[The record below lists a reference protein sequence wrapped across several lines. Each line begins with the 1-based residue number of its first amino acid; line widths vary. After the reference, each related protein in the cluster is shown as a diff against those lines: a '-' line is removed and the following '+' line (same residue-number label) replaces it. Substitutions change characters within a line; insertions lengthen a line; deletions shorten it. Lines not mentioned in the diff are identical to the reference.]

1 MPYEVRWQA
10 VALGRARPAEA
21 RVLVAAFRLASGGA
35 ACLQLQDDGGQSGQ
49 GPTGKGQLRRGGVY
63 LAAKDDPTC
72 PAYAPRF
79 DELFAVLLRLRARS
93 GAAASV
99 GALLRQARA
108 AAAATRPRL
117 EPAALAE
124 LERVAGEAAAASAL
138 HPPGGDAEMSLEA
151 LVVACLLIFVSEEE
165 RYPPPRGRGGAV
177 ALETLLE
184 VLEGP
189 ADRASSVR
197 PPE

>member
-1 MPYEVRWQA
+1 VAYEVRWQA

-21 RVLVAAFRLASGGA
+21 RVLVAAFKLASGGA
-35 ACLQLQDDGGQSGQ
+35 ACLQLQDDGGRSGQ

-63 LAAKDDPTC
+63 LAERDDPAC
-72 PAYAPRF
+72 PAVAPRF
-79 DELFAVLLRLRARS
+79 DELFAVLLRLRGRPE
-93 GAAASV
+93 AAARA
-99 GALLRQARA
+99 GALLREARA

-124 LERVAGEAAAASAL
+124 LERVAAAAAAASAL
-138 HPPGGDAEMSLEA
+138 HPPAEGEETTLEA

-165 RYPPPRGRGGAV
+165 RYPPPKGRGGAV

-189 ADRASSVR
+189 VGRA
-197 PPE
+197 E